1 MTRRSNYD
9 MRYLTSALLLVAVVA
24 AFLTG
29 WLSDAWGINT
39 FIVHTYAGY
48 AMAVLALIHTLL
60 EWPRLWAYA
69 RSRLQ
74 PRGASATRRD
84 TPAATEAAED
94 TPAATGAAPSSAVP
108 EKAKRFL
115 SRRDLLSALLG
126 GAGGLIL
133 GWRLGT
139 PAAQP
144 EEADLGMQY
153 HAWSKPGVPN
163 PLAPLLD
170 WGQRPPQYKVYPDAP
185 RIPLPDP
192 GDARGLSLEDA
203 IRQRRSVRT
212 YTGASMTREA
222 LSRLL
227 FHTGGI
233 TAEQWS
239 TGLRAAPSAGALYPI
254 ETYVL
259 AHRVEGLDA
268 GVYHYAVQDHALA
281 QVRAGDVRNE
291 IVRAGILQNF
301 LGEANVVLVLT
312 SIFQRLRWKYRE
324 RTYRYA
330 LLEAGHIGQNVYLAA
345 TSLGM
350 GACAV
355 GAFNDDAVN
364 ALVGVEG
371 VEEAALYVLAVGAQ
385 ATV

>member
-1 MTRRSNYD
+1 MAKRLKHD
-9 MRYLTSALLLVAVVA
+9 VRYLTSALLLIAAVA

-29 WLSDAWGINT
+29 WLSDVWGINT
-39 FIVHTYAGY
+39 FVVHSYVGY
-48 AMAVLALIHTLL
+48 GMAFLALVHSAL
-60 EWPRLWAYA
+60 EWPRLSSYVRA
-69 RSRLQ
+69 RVR
-74 PRGASATRRD
+74 RRDATDTRRRVSAS
-84 TPAATEAAED
+84 TAKAPAVRDGE
-94 TPAATGAAPSSAVP
+94 PVPIAPDKS
-108 EKAKRFL
+108 RRL
-115 SRRDLLSALLG
+115 LTRRDLLGALLG
-126 GAGGLIL
+126 GAGGLAL

-139 PAAQP
+139 SARQP

-163 PLAPLLD
+163 PLALLLD
-170 WGQRPPQYKVYPDAP
+170 WGQRPAQYKVYADAP
-185 RIPLPDP
+185 CILLPTP

-203 IRQRRSVRT
+203 IRQRRSVRSYAAT
-212 YTGASMTREA
+212 PMTQEA

-227 FHTGGI
+227 FHASGI
-233 TAEQWS
+233 TAERLG
-239 TGLRAAPSAGALYPI
+239 TRLRAAPSAGALYPI

-259 AHRVEGLDA
+259 AHRVEGLAA

-281 QVRAGDVRNE
+281 QVRAGDVRDE

-301 LGEANVVLVLT
+301 LGEADVVLVLT
-312 SIFQRLRWKYRE
+312 SVFQRLRWKYRE

-345 TSLGM
+345 TAMGM

-364 ALVGVEG
+364 TLVGVDG
-371 VEEAALYVLAVGAQ
+371 VDEAALYVLAVGGIA
-385 ATV
+385 

>member
-1 MTRRSNYD
+1 MTKRLKHD
-9 MRYLTSALLLVAVVA
+9 VRYLTSVLLLVVAVA
-24 AFLTG
+24 AFLSG
-29 WLSDAWGINT
+29 WLADVWGINT
-39 FIVHTYAGY
+39 FVVHTYVGY
-48 AMAVLALIHTLL
+48 AMAPLALVHSAL
-60 EWPRLWAYA
+60 EWPRLSAYVRA
-69 RSRLQ
+69 RVRRRDVTDTRRRVLATSERAPAVTDGGPSPAAPGKGRQLL
-74 PRGASATRRD
+74 TRRD
-84 TPAATEAAED
+84 IL
-94 TPAATGAAPSSAVP
+94 GV
-108 EKAKRFL
+108 
-115 SRRDLLSALLG
+115 LLG
-126 GAGGLIL
+126 GAGGLVL

-139 PAAQP
+139 PSRQP

-153 HAWSKPGVPN
+153 HTWSKPGVPN

-170 WGQRPPQYKVYPDAP
+170 WGQRPAQYKVYPDTP
-185 RIPLPDP
+185 RIPLPAP

-212 YTGASMTREA
+212 YTGASMTQEA

-233 TAEQWS
+233 TAEQWG

-259 AHRVEGLDA
+259 AHRVEGLA
-268 GVYHYAVQDHALA
+268 SGVYHYAVQTHALTR
-281 QVRAGDVRNE
+281 VRAGDVRNE

-312 SIFQRLRWKYRE
+312 SVFQRLRWKYRE

-345 TSLGM
+345 TALGM
-350 GACAV
+350 GACA
-355 GAFNDDAVN
+355 GPTTSCAS
-364 ALVGVEG
+364 
-371 VEEAALYVLAVGAQ
+371 
-385 ATV
+385 AT

>member
-1 MTRRSNYD
+1 MPKRLNHD
-9 MRYLTSALLLVAVVA
+9 VRYLISALLLVVAVVA
-24 AFLTG
+24 FITG
-29 WLSDAWGINT
+29 WLSDVWEINT
-39 FIVHTYAGY
+39 FVVHTYVGY
-48 AMAVLALIHTLL
+48 GMAFLALVHSAL
-60 EWPRLWAYA
+60 EWPRLSAYIRA
-69 RSRLQ
+69 RVR
-74 PRGASATRRD
+74 RRD
-84 TPAATEAAED
+84 VTDACRRVPPSTAEAPVVRDGEPAPIAQGKSRRLMT
-94 TPAATGAAPSSAVP
+94 
-108 EKAKRFL
+108 
-115 SRRDLLSALLG
+115 RRDLLGVLLG

-139 PAAQP
+139 PARQR

-153 HAWSKPGVPN
+153 HTWSKPGVPN

-185 RIPLPDP
+185 CIPLPAP

-203 IRQRRSVRT
+203 VRQRRSVRT
-212 YTGASMTREA
+212 YTETLMTQEA

-227 FHTGGI
+227 FHADGI
-233 TAEQWS
+233 TAEQWG

-254 ETYVL
+254 EIYVL
-259 AHRVEGLDA
+259 VHRVEGLEA
-268 GVYHYAVQDHALA
+268 GVYHYAVQSHALTR
-281 QVRAGDVRNE
+281 VRAGDVRNE

-312 SIFQRLRWKYRE
+312 AIFQRLRWKYRE

-345 TSLGM
+345 TSMGM

-364 ALVGVEG
+364 ALVGVDG
-371 VEEAALYVLAVGAQ
+371 VEEAVLYVLTVGEVA
-385 ATV
+385 